1 MQKNVTEWL
10 DRTAERFPDKAA
22 IVDEW
27 EMLSFREYRQKAL
40 AIAAEL
46 ISSGVGPREPV
57 VVYMEK
63 SAKVLASFMGIA
75 YSGNFY
81 SPIDEEMPASR
92 ANKILEIF

>member
-46 ISSGVGPREPV
+46 ISSGVGPGAGGGLYGKEREGV
-57 VVYMEK
+57 G
-63 SAKVLASFMGIA
+63 LFH
-75 YSGNFY
+75 GNCLQRELLF
-81 SPIDEEMPASR
+81 S
-92 ANKILEIF
+92 N